1 MDPHTPLT
9 IAAARYQTRPE
20 AAEAFKTRWALT
32 TEACST
38 IYRWRFLPRI
48 RTAAELSD
56 DRREAKDGFG

>member
-48 RTAAELSD
+48 RTGS
-56 DRREAKDGFG
+56 